1 MVDNKVQT
9 NSAVTDQHLLDLA
22 NFVLQKFLIRADVV
36 EKEKTILAKA
46 VNKLE
51 EQAQIIKTKSDIKNL
66 I

>member
-46 VNKLE
+46 VYKLE